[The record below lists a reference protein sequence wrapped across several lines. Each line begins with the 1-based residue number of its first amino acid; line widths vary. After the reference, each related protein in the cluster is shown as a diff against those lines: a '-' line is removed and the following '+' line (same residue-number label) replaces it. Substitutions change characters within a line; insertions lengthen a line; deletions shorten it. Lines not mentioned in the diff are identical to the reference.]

1 MDRDWSMRDT
11 ADDATGEVRDRAPD
25 VLTPIDANAPVS
37 GHHVPVAPGAPAVA
51 TGHDWESARGRI
63 YPLLRPAGTV
73 GTPIEEALAVPPTI
87 VGAHGSARP
96 IMQAGPCDL
105 VVVYGMAA
113 GGYDVLVNR
122 DHLLSW
128 GVGGTDVETVAFAN
142 LAAWSREAA
151 WAEEASGDRRLVS
164 SATGEGYDAARILL
178 PEARAHL
185 ATSLAEGLPDPTRAR
200 LLVGLPERHLLVA
213 GALLPGDDEFAALFR
228 EFVIEQCGAADE
240 PIDRRV
246 FELVGG
252 ELVEF
257 AG

>member
-1 MDRDWSMRDT
+1 MRDT

-25 VLTPIDANAPVS
+25 LLAPIDANAPVS
-37 GHHVPVAPGAPAVA
+37 GHHVPDAPGAPAVA

-63 YPLLRPAGTV
+63 YPLLRPTGTV
-73 GTPIEEALAVPPTI
+73 GIPLEEALTAPPTI
-87 VGAHGSARP
+87 VAAHGSARP
-96 IMQAGPCDL
+96 IVRAGPCDL

-128 GVGGTDVETVAFAN
+128 GVLGADVEEAALAN
-142 LAAWSREAA
+142 LAAWSREAT
-151 WAEEASGDRRLVS
+151 WVEETSGSRRLVS

-185 ATSLAEGLPDPTRAR
+185 ATSLAEGLSDPARAR

-213 GALLPGDDEFAALFR
+213 GALLPGDDEFATLFH
-228 EFVIEQCGAADE
+228 EFLVEQSGAADE
-240 PIDRRV
+240 PVDRRV

-252 ELVEF
+252 ELIEF